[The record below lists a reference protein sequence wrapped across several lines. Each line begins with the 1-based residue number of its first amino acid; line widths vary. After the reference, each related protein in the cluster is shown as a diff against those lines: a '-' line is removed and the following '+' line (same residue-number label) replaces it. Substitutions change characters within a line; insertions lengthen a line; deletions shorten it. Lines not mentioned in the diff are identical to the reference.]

1 MLEYISS
8 QLKIKRHMVIVV
20 AEGAGDG
27 VRDAAHLGER
37 AVKDESNNYK
47 LPVITD
53 LFRTLECS

>member
-53 LFRTLECS
+53 